1 MAPITFSQEDAE
13 GVHHPHCDALVVRAV
28 VARNGLKRMLVDN
41 GSSVNIFIIPRG
53 RIILPV
59 EMGSAPLVAQ
69 YFIEFLVVDHRSA
82 YHGVLGRPA
91 LKDLWAVTSIHYLCM
106 KFPTEHGIATVRG
119 DQMSSRACYLNSL
132 RKSEPRTVNV
142 ILAEVPAEVG
152 TDVEMLDAPK
162 QGHTFEQEE
171 DVIMEEAPEQGHPLD
186 ELDPRIIDYEPNATP
201 MEELETFPVNPE
213 DPNQVLRIGKSL
225 SPEAKIEMIRFLKEN
240 LDVFAWKHEDMK
252 RRALNPERY
261 EALKDEVSKLDRSG
275 FIREAIY
282 PRWISNPVLVKKSS
296 EKWRVCVDFT
306 NLNKACPKDSF
317 PLPRIDQLVDSTAGH
332 ELLSFMDAYSSLQA
346 GEHVSHID
354 QTFQILRRYNMKLNP
369 LKCTFGVASGQF
381 LGYIVNQRGIEANPA
396 KVAAIIEMSSPQK
409 PKEVQSLNGRI
420 AALSRFISRA
430 TDKSLPFFKVLKQG
444 KRFQWT
450 SECQE
455 AFKSLKKHLG
465 ESPPLSKPHP
475 DESLLLYLAVSDV
488 AVSAVLT
495 REENGRQLPVY
506 YISKALLPAETR
518 YSDMEKLALAL
529 ITASRKLRPY
539 FQAHSIQVLTNFP
552 LRQVMQKTDAS
563 GRLLKWAIELSEF
576 DLTFRPRHAIKG
588 QALADF
594 MVEFTKAPEMEALME
609 PAEPPAWKLFVD
621 GSSGEAGAGAR
632 IVLESPEGHLLNCA
646 VRFSF
651 GASNNAAEY
660 EALLAGLRLA
670 KEMQVRKLLASSDS
684 QLVVNQVNGDFA
696 AKDDNMRAYLKL
708 VLDIIPHFEKFE
720 LTQVPRLENA
730 HADALSK
737 LASSVNS
744 ELLNIVPIEHLS
756 KPSTF
761 EGEELLWIEG
771 TPLWMHP
778 IIAYLKEQTLPASR
792 SEARKLR
799 RRAAHF
805 VLQEGTLYKRGFASP
820 LLRCVGGKEATYVL
834 REIHEGICGNHSG
847 GTKCD
852 KCQRFSNVQR
862 QPAQSLS
869 IVTSP
874 WPFAKWGIDF
884 IGPLPKG
891 RGSATFAIVA
901 IDYFTKW
908 VEEEPLARITEANTT
923 KFVWKNV
930 ICRFSIPHSIVSDNG
945 RQYFSTPHHPQAN
958 GQVEAVNKTIKQ
970 PMSGPKDRLTNGH
983 AARPWV
989 TSSLFRPWENQ
1000 PEIVRDRRKYRSLS
1014 PELLPSIIITGRSS
1028 LLGEWAW
1035 YPTVTLETRNS
1046 CQIIGLPGRL
1056 R

>member
-1 MAPITFSQEDAE
+1 
-13 GVHHPHCDALVVRAV
+13 
-28 VARNGLKRMLVDN
+28 
-41 GSSVNIFIIPRG
+41 
-53 RIILPV
+53 
-59 EMGSAPLVAQ
+59 
-69 YFIEFLVVDHRSA
+69 
-82 YHGVLGRPA
+82 
-91 LKDLWAVTSIHYLCM
+91 M
-106 KFPTEHGIATVRG
+106 KFPTERRIAMVRG

-142 ILAEVPAEVG
+142 IQAEVPAEAG
-152 TDVEMLDAPK
+152 TDVEMLDAPE
-162 QGHTFEQEE
+162 QGHTSGQEE

-296 EKWRVCVDFT
+296 GKWRVCVDFT

-317 PLPRIDQLVDSTAGH
+317 LLPRIDQLVDSTAGH
-332 ELLSFMDAYSSLQA
+332 ELLSFMDAYSGLQA
-346 GEHVSHID
+346 AEHVSHID
-354 QTFQILRRYNMKLNP
+354 QTFQILKRYNMKLNP
-369 LKCTFGVASGQF
+369 LKCTFEVASGQF

-430 TDKSLPFFKVLKQG
+430 TDKSLPFFK
-444 KRFQWT
+444 
-450 SECQE
+450 
-455 AFKSLKKHLG
+455 KHLG
-465 ESPPLSKPHP
+465 ESPLLSKPHP

-539 FQAHSIQVLTNFP
+539 FQAHSIQVLSNFP
-552 LRQVMQKTDAS
+552 LRQGMQKTDAS

-609 PAEPPAWKLFVD
+609 PAEPPAWKL
-621 GSSGEAGAGAR
+621 
-632 IVLESPEGHLLNCA
+632 
-646 VRFSF
+646 
-651 GASNNAAEY
+651 ASNNAAEY

-670 KEMQVRKLLASSDS
+670 KEMQVRKLLANSDS

-696 AKDDNMRAYLKL
+696 AKDDNMLAYLKL

-720 LTQVPRLENA
+720 LIQVPRLENA

-771 TPLWMHP
+771 TPLWMQP

-805 VLQEGTLYKRGFASP
+805 VLQERTLYKRGFASP
-820 LLRCVGGKEATYVL
+820 LLRCVGGEEATYVL

-847 GTKCD
+847 GT
-852 KCQRFSNVQR
+852 
-862 QPAQSLS
+862 
-869 IVTSP
+869 
-874 WPFAKWGIDF
+874 
-884 IGPLPKG
+884 
-891 RGSATFAIVA
+891 
-901 IDYFTKW
+901 
-908 VEEEPLARITEANTT
+908 VEAEPLARITEANTT
-923 KFVWKNV
+923 KFVWKSV
-930 ICRFSIPHSIVSDNG
+930 ICRFGIPHSIVSDNG
-945 RQYFSTPHHPQAN
+945 QQFDNRKMRELCDELGIKKDFSTPHHPQAN
-958 GQVEAVNKTIKQ
+958 GQVEAVNKTIKHTLKRKLDASKGAWVDELPHVPWVIRTTCRTATGETPFSMTYGAEAMSPVEVGVPSHRRIHFNEISNDEARISELHLLEEKRDASQ
-970 PMSGPKDRLTNGH
+970 MTLAKYHRKMTRFYNSKVRNRTLRLGDLVLKRVFQSSKPTGSGVFSPNWEGPYRIQGESRPGTFEVEDMSGRVLPHKWNIEHL
-983 AARPWV
+983 
-989 TSSLFRPWENQ
+989 
-1000 PEIVRDRRKYRSLS
+1000 RKY
-1014 PELLPSIIITGRSS
+1014 
-1028 LLGEWAW
+1028 
-1035 YPTVTLETRNS
+1035 Y
-1046 CQIIGLPGRL
+1046 Q
-1056 R
+1056 

>member
-1 MAPITFSQEDAE
+1 
-13 GVHHPHCDALVVRAV
+13 
-28 VARNGLKRMLVDN
+28 MLV
-41 GSSVNIFIIPRG
+41 
-53 RIILPV
+53 
-59 EMGSAPLVAQ
+59 
-69 YFIEFLVVDHRSA
+69 
-82 YHGVLGRPA
+82 
-91 LKDLWAVTSIHYLCM
+91 K
-106 KFPTEHGIATVRG
+106 
-119 DQMSSRACYLNSL
+119 
-132 RKSEPRTVNV
+132 
-142 ILAEVPAEVG
+142 
-152 TDVEMLDAPK
+152 
-162 QGHTFEQEE
+162 
-171 DVIMEEAPEQGHPLD
+171 
-186 ELDPRIIDYEPNATP
+186 
-201 MEELETFPVNPE
+201 
-213 DPNQVLRIGKSL
+213 
-225 SPEAKIEMIRFLKEN
+225 
-240 LDVFAWKHEDMK
+240 
-252 RRALNPERY
+252 
-261 EALKDEVSKLDRSG
+261 
-275 FIREAIY
+275 
-282 PRWISNPVLVKKSS
+282 
-296 EKWRVCVDFT
+296 
-306 NLNKACPKDSF
+306 
-317 PLPRIDQLVDSTAGH
+317 
-332 ELLSFMDAYSSLQA
+332 SLQA

-354 QTFQILRRYNMKLNP
+354 QTFQTLRRYNMKLNP

-430 TDKSLPFFKVLKQG
+430 TDKSLPFFK
-444 KRFQWT
+444 
-450 SECQE
+450 
-455 AFKSLKKHLG
+455 KHLG
-465 ESPPLSKPHP
+465 ESPLLSKPHP

-495 REENGRQLPVY
+495 REENERQLPVY

-539 FQAHSIQVLTNFP
+539 FQAHSIQILTNFP
-552 LRQVMQKTDAS
+552 LRQVMQKTDVS

-621 GSSGEAGAGAR
+621 GSSGEAGAGRESYWKAR
-632 IVLESPEGHLLNCA
+632 
-646 VRFSF
+646 
-651 GASNNAAEY
+651 
-660 EALLAGLRLA
+660 
-670 KEMQVRKLLASSDS
+670 KVRKLLASSDS

-708 VLDIIPHFEKFE
+708 VLDIIPHFEKFK

-744 ELLNIVPIEHLS
+744 KLLNIVPIEHLS

-771 TPLWMHP
+771 TPLWMQP

-820 LLRCVGGKEATYVL
+820 LLRCVGGEEATYVL

-847 GTKCD
+847 GMALAHKKCD

-884 IGPLPKG
+884 VGPLPKG

-908 VEEEPLARITEANTT
+908 VEAEPLARITEANTT

-930 ICRFSIPHSIVSDNG
+930 IYRFGIPHSIVSDNG
-945 RQYFSTPHHPQAN
+945 WQFDNRKMRELCDELGIKKDFSTPHHPQAN
-958 GQVEAVNKTIKQ
+958 GQVEAVNKTIKYTLKRKLDASKGAWVDEFPHVLWAIRTTCRTATGETPFSMTYGAEAMSPVEVGVPSHRRIHFTEISNDEARISELHLEEKRDASQ
-970 PMSGPKDRLTNGH
+970 MTLAKYHRKMTHFYNSKVRNRTLRLGDLVLKRVFQSSKPTGSGVFSPNWEGPYRIQGESRPGTFEVEDMSGRVLPHKWNIEHL
-983 AARPWV
+983 
-989 TSSLFRPWENQ
+989 
-1000 PEIVRDRRKYRSLS
+1000 RKYYHSKPDQPGNGFLS
-1014 PELLPSIIITGRSS
+1014 SSKGSFERFDRHLLAEQTFPRVFPIDLASD
-1028 LLGEWAW
+1028 
-1035 YPTVTLETRNS
+1035 Y
-1046 CQIIGLPGRL
+1046 
-1056 R
+1056 

>member
-1 MAPITFSQEDAE
+1 
-13 GVHHPHCDALVVRAV
+13 
-28 VARNGLKRMLVDN
+28 MLV
-41 GSSVNIFIIPRG
+41 
-53 RIILPV
+53 
-59 EMGSAPLVAQ
+59 
-69 YFIEFLVVDHRSA
+69 
-82 YHGVLGRPA
+82 
-91 LKDLWAVTSIHYLCM
+91 K
-106 KFPTEHGIATVRG
+106 
-119 DQMSSRACYLNSL
+119 
-132 RKSEPRTVNV
+132 
-142 ILAEVPAEVG
+142 
-152 TDVEMLDAPK
+152 
-162 QGHTFEQEE
+162 
-171 DVIMEEAPEQGHPLD
+171 
-186 ELDPRIIDYEPNATP
+186 
-201 MEELETFPVNPE
+201 
-213 DPNQVLRIGKSL
+213 
-225 SPEAKIEMIRFLKEN
+225 
-240 LDVFAWKHEDMK
+240 
-252 RRALNPERY
+252 
-261 EALKDEVSKLDRSG
+261 
-275 FIREAIY
+275 
-282 PRWISNPVLVKKSS
+282 
-296 EKWRVCVDFT
+296 
-306 NLNKACPKDSF
+306 
-317 PLPRIDQLVDSTAGH
+317 
-332 ELLSFMDAYSSLQA
+332 SLQA
-346 GEHVSHID
+346 AEHVSHID
-354 QTFQILRRYNMKLNP
+354 QTFQTLRRYNMKLNP

-409 PKEVQSLNGRI
+409 PKE
-420 AALSRFISRA
+420 
-430 TDKSLPFFKVLKQG
+430 QG

-455 AFKSLKKHLG
+455 AFESLKKHLG
-465 ESPPLSKPHP
+465 ESPLLSKPHP

-495 REENGRQLPVY
+495 REENERQLPVY

-609 PAEPPAWKLFVD
+609 PAEPSAWKLFVD
-621 GSSGEAGAGAR
+621 GSSGEAGTGAG

-646 VRFSF
+646 VRFGF
-651 GASNNAAEY
+651 RASNKVAEY

-696 AKDDNMRAYLKL
+696 AKDDNMLAYLKL

-756 KPSTF
+756 KPCTF
-761 EGEELLWIEG
+761 EGEELLWIEV
-771 TPLWMHP
+771 TPLWTQP
-778 IIAYLKEQTLPASR
+778 IMAYLKEQTLSASR

-799 RRAAHF
+799 RRVHTSSFTKEPFTRGALPLPFFDVWAAKRPPTYSEKYMKGSAEITP
-805 VLQEGTLYKRGFASP
+805 EGRLWHTRS
-820 LLRCVGGKEATYVL
+820 
-834 REIHEGICGNHSG
+834 S
-847 GTKCD
+847 
-852 KCQRFSNVQR
+852 
-862 QPAQSLS
+862 SLS

-874 WPFAKWGIDF
+874 WPFTKWGIDF

-901 IDYFTKW
+901 LDYFTKW
-908 VEEEPLARITEANTT
+908 VEAEPLARITEANTT

-930 ICRFSIPHSIVSDNG
+930 ICRFGIPHSIVSDNG
-945 RQYFSTPHHPQAN
+945 RQFDNRKMRELCNELGIKKDFSTPHHPQAN
-958 GQVEAVNKTIKQ
+958 GQVEAVNKTIKNTLKRKLDASKGAWVDEL
-970 PMSGPKDRLTNGH
+970 PHVLWAIRTTCRTATGETPFSMAYGAEAMSPVEFQTGS
-983 AARPWV
+983 AR
-989 TSSLFRPWENQ
+989 
-1000 PEIVRDRRKYRSLS
+1000 
-1014 PELLPSIIITGRSS
+1014 
-1028 LLGEWAW
+1028 EWF
-1035 YPTVTLETRNS
+1035 PQFFERF
-1046 CQIIGLPGRL
+1046 I
-1056 R
+1056 